1 MKVGIGYVNEQ
12 TAFSAGKNVVEMAME
27 NGNISSP
34 DFVMAFSSGQLDAN
48 EFFKG
53 MQSVVGAETPIIG
66 GSAIGVITNE
76 FLSYKDYAAGVAVL
90 QSDRIQYEVAAVN
103 GLDKNESLAGRK
115 LAEKLTS
122 QQEGNLLIILYDS
135 IKSEGTE
142 DAPPVLNASS
152 PLIEGIE
159 KKLKSNVPV
168 IGAGLLGDYE
178 FRKNTTQFCGAYA
191 ESQSVVGV
199 LLSGGCK
206 PYFRIMH
213 GCSPLDGVYHRITKI
228 EGSVIYELDDKPIVD
243 MIDELYGNQRWR
255 HRRPVDFLTIGINY
269 GSRFEKPEEANYVN
283 RLITGALPEGEGVAI
298 FEPDLEHG
306 AEIQFML
313 RDNAR
318 MIESARRNSLELME
332 QIKTDGKKAI
342 LGVYIDCA
350 GRTADYSNTTSE
362 EAAEVQKVLIRYKTP
377 LLGFYS
383 GVEIAPFHQKSR
395 GLDWTGVLL
404 VLTE

>member
-12 TAFSAGKNVVEMAME
+12 TAFSAGKNVVEKAME

-34 DFVMAFSSGQLDAN
+34 DFVMAFCGGQLDAD

-66 GSAIGVITNE
+66 GSAIGIITNE
-76 FLSYKDYAAGVAVL
+76 FLSYKDYPAGVAVL
-90 QSDRIQYEVAAVN
+90 QSDRIQFKVAAVN
-103 GLDKNESLAGRK
+103 GLDKNESLAGRR

-135 IKSEGTE
+135 IKSPGAE

-159 KKLKSNVPV
+159 KKLKSKVPV
-168 IGAGLLGDYE
+168 IGAGLVGDYA
-178 FRKNTTQFCGAYA
+178 FSKNTTQFCGAYA
-191 ESQSVVGV
+191 NSQSVVGI
-199 LLSGGCK
+199 LLSGDLK
-206 PYFRIMH
+206 AYLRIMH
-213 GCSPLDGVYHRITKI
+213 GCSPLDGVYHRITKV
-228 EGSVIYELDDKPIVD
+228 EGSVIYELDDKPIVG

-255 HRRPVDFLTIGINY
+255 HRHPVDLLTIGINY
-269 GSRFEKPEEANYVN
+269 GRRFEDPAEANYVN
-283 RLITGALPEGEGVAI
+283 RLITGALPDGKGVAL
-298 FEPDLEHG
+298 FEPDLGHG

-318 MIESARRNSLELME
+318 MIESARRNSSELME
-332 QIKTDGKKAI
+332 QIKADGKKAI
-342 LGVYIDCA
+342 FGVYIDCA
-350 GRTADYSNTTSE
+350 GRTADYTNTTSE
-362 EAAEVQKVLIRYKTP
+362 EAAEVQKVLVRYKTP

-383 GVEIAPFHQKSR
+383 GVEIAPFLQKSR